1 MAKNIKIVP
10 NPSGGSP
17 YILFTNT
24 NGDEIQMR
32 VDDDGSIIF
41 SGKTQGDEI
50 VKMDADTLNFH
61 VKGNIDFDNDINF
74 KGNLGTDSSGDWVG
88 SDERI
93 KGQKGEVGQKGQKGL
108 DRKSVV

>member
-10 NPSGGSP
+10 NPTGSTP
-17 YILFTNT
+17 YILFTNDS
-24 NGDEIQMR
+24 GDEIVMN
-32 VDDDGSIIF
+32 VADDGSLIF
-41 SGKTQGDEI
+41 SGKTQGDEL

-61 VKGNIDFDNDINF
+61 VKGDIDFDNDINF

-108 DRKSVV
+108 K